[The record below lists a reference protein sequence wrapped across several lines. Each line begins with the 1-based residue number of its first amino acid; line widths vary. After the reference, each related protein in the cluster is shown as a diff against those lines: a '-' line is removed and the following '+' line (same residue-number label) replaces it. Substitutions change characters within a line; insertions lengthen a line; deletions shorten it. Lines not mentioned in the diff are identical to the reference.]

1 MPPRRKLRA
10 EDVLEQVLND
20 TDSDMS
26 ASSSDSESEAS
37 EDADEAGDVPHPAR
51 NNVPG
56 FRPQVQQAPQN
67 VRDGAAQNAGNNFVW
82 HYYDIEDP
90 YEPDWLPVYDRR
102 QTVLVDTSD
111 FSPVDFFKLYFPDEA
126 IQLISNQTNHYA
138 EQFFDAPHEIVTEWN
153 GEKMDITHYSRFR
166 PSLI

>member
-26 ASSSDSESEAS
+26 ASSSDSELEAS
-37 EDADEAGDVPHPAR
+37 EDADEADDVPHPAG

-67 VRDGAAQNAGNNFVW
+67 VRYGAAQDAGNNFVW
-82 HYYDIEDP
+82 DYYEMEDP

-102 QTVLVDTSD
+102 QSVLVDTSD
-111 FSPVDFFKLYFPDEA
+111 FSPVDY
-126 IQLISNQTNHYA
+126 
-138 EQFFDAPHEIVTEWN
+138 
-153 GEKMDITHYSRFR
+153 
-166 PSLI
+166 

>member
-1 MPPRRKLRA
+1 MPPQRKLQA
-10 EDVLEQVLND
+10 EDILEQVLND

-67 VRDGAAQNAGNNFVW
+67 VSDGAAQDAGNNFVW

-102 QTVLVDTSD
+102 QSILVDTSD
-111 FSPVDFFKLYFPDEA
+111 FSPVDFFKCLLSGWSDRIDFQRNKLLCRTVLWCPSWFWFT
-126 IQLISNQTNHYA
+126 QPIS
-138 EQFFDAPHEIVTEWN
+138 
-153 GEKMDITHYSRFR
+153 
-166 PSLI
+166 

>member
-67 VRDGAAQNAGNNFVW
+67 VRDGAAQDAGNNFVW

-102 QTVLVDTSD
+102 QSVLVDTSD

-126 IQLISNQTNHYA
+126 IELISNETNRYA
-138 EQFFDAPHEIVTEWN
+138 EQFFDAPH
-153 GEKMDITHYSRFR
+153 DFDSHSRFHKWTDTTFEEISAMR
-166 PSLI
+166 